1 MRFICI
7 WDDDAVLINSWT
19 EVLTILDEQKYD
31 FYIFNWKLGDDI
43 SSINN
48 SEWIKGND
56 NANTGAFLIIRARL
70 RWNSHYELWYF
81 Q

>member
-1 MRFICI
+1 MVICI

-31 FYIFNWKLGDDI
+31 FYIFNWKLSDDI

-56 NANTGAFLIIRARL
+56 NAN
-70 RWNSHYELWYF
+70 N
-81 Q
+81 